1 MALPR
6 AWTAAHGR
14 WRVLTLYQK
23 FEHAI
28 VTILTLLIAV
38 VIVSA
43 VWNLILKIFYSLVV
57 SPVFDPTDHVVF
69 QTVFGMIFT
78 VIIAL
83 EFKRSLLVATDR
95 RTGIVQVR
103 TVILLAMLAIVR
115 KLIIIDLH
123 STEALQIFALGAAI
137 FSLGSVYWLVRDQD
151 RRDRAGRDAD

>member
-14 WRVLTLYQK
+14 WRLLTLYQK
-23 FEHAI
+23 FEQAI

-69 QTVFGMIFT
+69 QTVFG
-78 VIIAL
+78 
-83 EFKRSLLVATDR
+83 
-95 RTGIVQVR
+95 
-103 TVILLAMLAIVR
+103 
-115 KLIIIDLH
+115 
-123 STEALQIFALGAAI
+123 
-137 FSLGSVYWLVRDQD
+137 
-151 RRDRAGRDAD
+151 

>member
-1 MALPR
+1 RSHVRRPDQPGEGCQRDREDRTNALPR
-6 AWTAAHGR
+6 ACKSAHGR
-14 WRVLTLYQK
+14 WRLLTLYQK

-115 KLIIIDLH
+115 K
-123 STEALQIFALGAAI
+123 
-137 FSLGSVYWLVRDQD
+137 
-151 RRDRAGRDAD
+151 

>member
-14 WRVLTLYQK
+14 WRLLTLYQK
-23 FEHAI
+23 FEQAI

-43 VWNLILKIFYSLVV
+43 VWNLILKIFYGLVV
-57 SPVFDPTDHVVF
+57 SPAFDPTDHVVF

-83 EFKRSLLVATDR
+83 ESSARCWWPR
-95 RTGIVQVR
+95 PPHG
-103 TVILLAMLAIVR
+103 
-115 KLIIIDLH
+115 H
-123 STEALQIFALGAAI
+123 
-137 FSLGSVYWLVRDQD
+137 
-151 RRDRAGRDAD
+151 RAGADGDLARHAGDRPQAHHPRPAQQHPTYGRLKVTDAFPPAGGQEVARARGRVRRANH

>member
-14 WRVLTLYQK
+14 WRLLTLYQK

-57 SPVFDPTDHVVF
+57 SAVFDPTDHVVF
-69 QTVFGMIFT
+69 QTVFGISS
-78 VIIAL
+78 
-83 EFKRSLLVATDR
+83 RSSSRWSSSAR
-95 RTGIVQVR
+95 CWWPRT
-103 TVILLAMLAIVR
+103 
-115 KLIIIDLH
+115 
-123 STEALQIFALGAAI
+123 AA
-137 FSLGSVYWLVRDQD
+137 
-151 RRDRAGRDAD
+151 RASCRCGR

>member
-1 MALPR
+1 MTLPR
-6 AWTAAHGR
+6 AWTTAHGR
-14 WRVLTLYQK
+14 WRLLTLYQK

-57 SPVFDPTDHVVF
+57 SAVFDPTDHVVF

-83 EFKRSLLVATDR
+83 EFKRSLLIVVTER
-95 RTGIVQVR
+95 YTSIVQVR
-103 TVILLAMLAIVR
+103 TVVLLAMLAMVR
-115 KLIIIDLH
+115 KLIILDLV
-123 STEALQIFALGAAI
+123 TTDAPTAATAPPPAEAQ
-137 FSLGSVYWLVRDQD
+137 
-151 RRDRAGRDAD
+151 